1 MRLWALLFSIPGG
14 ILGMLCSISAWVLSA
29 TIVINDSFGTT
40 VIPNP
45 ELKDLPIL
53 RDWVRMIKGE
63 SKEERR
69 DLERGEVANND
80 EAQNEYKELPVNS
93 FVRRYSYGNM
103 GGIGLQYHVPV
114 KSTVSLGHPEA
125 LGLAGFAAT
134 DFMLSCINAHLL
146 PSSMTNSIIALGFM
160 YGGSAQLIAGIMTFI
175 KQNTFGG
182 VAFSSYGAFWLA
194 FGVLI
199 TLEAEYSTK
208 LLSTSDFDEALG
220 FILVCYTIFNTY
232 MFIASMAHNIQLYI
246 VFLTLE
252 LELVLD
258 DMHFFGAISSIP
270 GGIFGMLC
278 SISAWVLSA
287 TIVINDSF
295 GTTVIPNPELKD
307 LPIFRDWVKMI
318 KGGDKGQ

>member
-1 MRLWALLFSIPGG
+1 MVSTMTEEEQA
-14 ILGMLCSISAWVLSA
+14 AQA
-29 TIVINDSFGTT
+29 TRHTRNNDSVDEELG
-40 VIPNP
+40 
-45 ELKDLPIL
+45 LKDLP
-53 RDWVRMIKGE
+53 
-63 SKEERR
+63 
-69 DLERGEVANND
+69 
-80 EAQNEYKELPVNS
+80 PNS

-103 GGIGLQYHVPV
+103 GGMSKEYHPPTKQV
-114 KSTVSLGHPEA
+114 VSLGHPEA

-134 DFMLSCINAHLL
+134 DFMLSCINAKLL
-146 PSSMTNSIIALGFM
+146 PSGLTNSIIALGFM

-199 TLEAEYSTK
+199 TLEAEYGTN
-208 LLSTSDFDEALG
+208 LLSTTDFDMALG

-232 MFIASMAHNIQLYI
+232 MFVATMAHNIQLYI
-246 VFLTLE
+246 IFLTLE
-252 LELVLD
+252 MQLVLV
-258 DMHFFGAISSIP
+258 DMHFFGAISSVP
-270 GGIFGMLC
+270 GGILGMLC

-318 KGGDKGQ
+318 KGEK